1 MDDDSS
7 VDSHG
12 NIRNLIEYEE
22 EDSEYSPSEDTSES
36 AVAKR
41 VRKNKRAAKR
51 TGRPEEGLKEK
62 KVKDVKQ
69 RSPKEQPKAKKAKK
83 PLAKKK
89 KVESEE
95 EEEEEE
101 EDDEM

>member
-12 NIRNLIEYEE
+12 NLRNLIEYEE

-41 VRKNKRAAKR
+41 VRKNNRVAKK
-51 TGRPEEGLKEK
+51 GLKEK
-62 KVKDVKQ
+62 KVKEVK
-69 RSPKEQPKAKKAKK
+69 RSPKEQPKAKKSKK

-95 EEEEEE
+95 EEE
-101 EDDEM
+101 